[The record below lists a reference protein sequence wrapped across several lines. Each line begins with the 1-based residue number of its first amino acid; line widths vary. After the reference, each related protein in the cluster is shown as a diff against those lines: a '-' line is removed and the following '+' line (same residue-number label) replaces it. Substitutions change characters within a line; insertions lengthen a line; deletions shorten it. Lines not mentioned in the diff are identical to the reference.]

1 MVGRWSRSGARRC
14 LALVAVVAAASRS
27 VSGATLS
34 SAPSAPP
41 GKVVGARGSSEAR
54 GGPLPDSLLARVAGH
69 REISVSSFRRAWNQ
83 VAPPSRPDSLTPESA
98 RRFLDLLIG
107 KELLGEAALAE
118 RWTWTASET
127 AQLAATADRMVMGWE
142 LDSALTAT
150 RHERLAVRD
159 TIRSTEVLGTVARD
173 TLVARL
179 RAVFDDSL
187 AAHLARIWDAIPR
200 PSKDSSLTSQL
211 HTLSLL
217 PRVPPA
223 DTARVLAR
231 TREGDLR
238 VSELLAAWTRISPIS
253 RPRVGSAA
261 QIEDLARNAI
271 FERHLR
277 RDAERRALAKRPEI
291 AAALMRLREYIAVS
305 HYVGREVYATLNAD
319 SLTLKR
325 YFAAHREEYVLP
337 VRVRVIQL
345 ELPSR
350 ADATRM
356 ALQLRDAAA
365 AESLAAR
372 AERSGARYRAEVA
385 EETDAALFHRA
396 RAAGFGAVLGPDST
410 SAGWRVAR
418 VGEIL
423 PARPREFHEVADLVA
438 HAWYGDEGEARMQAL
453 IARLRRGARVAVN
466 ERAVA
471 ALAR

>member
-1 MVGRWSRSGARRC
+1 MVGRWSRSGARSC

-54 GGPLPDSLLARVAGH
+54 GGALPDSLLARVGSH

-98 RRFLDLLIG
+98 RQFLDLLIG
-107 KELLGEAALAE
+107 KELLADAALAE

-127 AQLAATADRMVMGWE
+127 AQLTATADRMVMGWE
-142 LDSALTAT
+142 LDSALVAT
-150 RHERLAVRD
+150 RRERLALGD

-173 TLVARL
+173 SLVARL
-179 RAVFDDSL
+179 GATFDDSL
-187 AAHLARIWDAIPR
+187 AARLARIWDAIPK

-211 HTLSLL
+211 HTLAIL

-238 VSELLAAWTRISPIS
+238 VSEVVGAWARISPIS
-253 RPRVGSAA
+253 RPRVSSAA

-277 RDAERRALAKRPEI
+277 RDAERRGLAKRPEI
-291 AAALMRLREYIAVS
+291 AATLARLREYFAVS

-319 SLTLKR
+319 SLTLQR
-325 YFAAHREEYVLP
+325 YFAAHRAEYVLP
-337 VRVRVIQL
+337 QRVRVIQL
-345 ELPSR
+345 VLPTR
-350 ADATRM
+350 ADATRL
-356 ALQLRDAAA
+356 ALQLRDAAQ
-365 AESLAAR
+365 AESLAVR
-372 AERSGARYRAEVA
+372 GERRGARYRTEVA

-396 RAAGFGAVLGPDST
+396 VAAGFGTVLGPDST
-410 SAGWRVAR
+410 SAGWSVSR
-418 VGEIL
+418 VGEVL
-423 PARPREFHEVADLVA
+423 PARPREFHEVRDLVE

-453 IARLRRGARVAVN
+453 IARVRRGARVAVN
-466 ERAVA
+466 ARAVA
-471 ALAR
+471 ALTR

>member
-54 GGPLPDSLLARVAGH
+54 GGTLPDSLLARVAGH

-107 KELLGEAALAE
+107 K
-118 RWTWTASET
+118 
-127 AQLAATADRMVMGWE
+127 
-142 LDSALTAT
+142 
-150 RHERLAVRD
+150 ERLAVRD

-238 VSELLAAWTRISPIS
+238 VSELLAAW
-253 RPRVGSAA
+253 A
-261 QIEDLARNAI
+261 
-271 FERHLR
+271 
-277 RDAERRALAKRPEI
+277 
-291 AAALMRLREYIAVS
+291 
-305 HYVGREVYATLNAD
+305 
-319 SLTLKR
+319 
-325 YFAAHREEYVLP
+325 
-337 VRVRVIQL
+337 
-345 ELPSR
+345 
-350 ADATRM
+350 
-356 ALQLRDAAA
+356 
-365 AESLAAR
+365 
-372 AERSGARYRAEVA
+372 
-385 EETDAALFHRA
+385 
-396 RAAGFGAVLGPDST
+396 
-410 SAGWRVAR
+410 
-418 VGEIL
+418 
-423 PARPREFHEVADLVA
+423 
-438 HAWYGDEGEARMQAL
+438 
-453 IARLRRGARVAVN
+453 
-466 ERAVA
+466 
-471 ALAR
+471 